1 MNVVFSKEGFRSLRV
16 AWALLAVAVLAAAG
30 FAWGSYHYL
39 ETGKRGEVSS
49 QRALREARSRVDAAR
64 RERDDLKES
73 FEIFQSL
80 VKRGILKEESRLD
93 LIERLDRLKTRH
105 GLLGLEYEI
114 SAQRPLP
121 LAGGRVFNAVD
132 VLGSRV
138 RVRALALHEGD
149 ALAFFEDLANPPR
162 GFNPLSE
169 CGLRKLE
176 AGAGSAIAPRIEAQC
191 TLEWVSL
198 RDKRGSRAK

>member
-1 MNVVFSKEGFRSLRV
+1 MSVVFSKEGFRTLRV
-16 AWALLAVAVLAAAG
+16 AWAILATAVVAAAG
-30 FAWGSYHYL
+30 FAWGTYYYL
-39 ETGKRGEVSS
+39 ESEKRGGVSS
-49 QRALREARSRVDAAR
+49 QRALGEARGRVEAAK

-73 FEIFQSL
+73 FEIFQDL
-80 VKRGILKEESRLD
+80 VKRGILNEETRLD

-105 GLLGLEYEI
+105 RLLGLEYEI

-121 LAGGRVFNAVD
+121 LAGGRIFNAVD

-138 RVRALALHEGD
+138 KVRALALHEGD
-149 ALAFFEDLANPPR
+149 ALSFFEELANPPR

-169 CGLRKLE
+169 CALRKLE
-176 AGAGSAIAPRIEAQC
+176 ADSGGAIAPRIEAQC

-198 RDKRGSRAK
+198 KDKRGSRAK